1 MNRFVNAFALFLLV
15 LALFSCQSQQKGKS
29 VASDA
34 LVSHIDTSAVA
45 GDDFFQYANGKWF
58 AEHPISAS
66 EQSSGI
72 WQIIQDT
79 INSQVLKICTVS
91 AKAGEGKGS
100 NK

>member
-45 GDDFFQYANGKWF
+45 GDDFFSVCQWKM
-58 AEHPISAS
+58 
-66 EQSSGI
+66 
-72 WQIIQDT
+72 
-79 INSQVLKICTVS
+79 VC
-91 AKAGEGKGS
+91 
-100 NK
+100 